1 MRITRLFIAPILAA
15 FSAMAADTALLNM
28 IMADA
33 RFVAGIDID
42 RAKASPLGKKFM
54 EELDKKE
61 SDIGKMVAATGFDP
75 RRDLREVIMASNDLN
90 SKHGPG
96 LVLMRGAFDPSKI
109 KAFINV
115 TGAGK
120 IENFNGV
127 EMFSAP
133 NQENMSAALVDPSLV
148 LFGSSDTVKAAVQRK
163 GATTAAMSAET
174 FAQIRALSQS
184 NDIWMVSTMPI
195 AEMTKAMPSTG
206 NGNNNGG
213 GMGGMMNGD
222 VFKGIQQA
230 AFGVRFMADVIE
242 LTAETVSLNEKDATA
257 MADVIRFVSTMVQMN
272 RDKPEMK
279 GFATALDAMKLTTD
293 AKTTRLQIAIPM
305 NDMEKMINSKK
316 PALKI

>member
-15 FSAMAADTALLNM
+15 FSAMAADTALLNL

-54 EELDKKE
+54 EELDKKD

-75 RRDLREVIMASNDLN
+75 RRDLREVVMASNDLN
-90 SKHGPG
+90 SKKGPG
-96 LVLMRGAFDPSKI
+96 LVLMRGSFDASKI

-120 IENFNGV
+120 VENFNGV
-127 EMFSAP
+127 ELFSAP
-133 NQENMSAALVDPSLV
+133 NQDNMSAAIVDPSLV
-148 LFGSSDTVKAAVQRK
+148 LFGNAETVKAAVQRK
-163 GATTAAMSAET
+163 GATSSAISAEA
-174 FAQIRALSQS
+174 FARIRSMSQS
-184 NDIWMVSTMPI
+184 NDIWMVSSMPI

-206 NGNNNGG
+206 APSAGG

-222 VFKGIQQA
+222 FLKGIQQA
-230 AFGVRFMADVIE
+230 AFGVRFMSEAIE
-242 LTAETVSLNEKDATA
+242 LTAEAVSLNEKDATA
-257 MADVIRFVSTMVQMN
+257 LADVVRFVSTMVQMN

-279 GFATALDAMKLTTD
+279 GIATALDAMKLTTD
-293 AKTTRLQIAIPM
+293 AKTTRLQIALPLA
-305 NDMEKMINSKK
+305 DMEKMINTKK
-316 PALKI
+316 PAVKI

>member
-1 MRITRLFIAPILAA
+1 MRITRFFFAPILAA

-54 EELDKKE
+54 EELDKKD

-75 RRDLREVIMASNDLN
+75 RRDLREVVMASNDLN
-90 SKHGPG
+90 SKKGPG
-96 LVLMRGAFDPSKI
+96 LVLMRGAFDASKI
-109 KAFINV
+109 RAFINV

-120 IENFNGV
+120 IENFNGI

-133 NQENMSAALVDPSLV
+133 NQDNMSAAIVDPSLV
-148 LFGSSDTVKAAVQRK
+148 VFGSSDTVKAAVQRK
-163 GATTAAMSAET
+163 SAATAAISAEA
-174 FAQIRALSQS
+174 FARIRALSQS

-195 AEMTKAMPSTG
+195 AEMTKALPSGAPST
-206 NGNNNGG
+206 G

-230 AFGVRFMADVIE
+230 ALGVRFMAEAIE
-242 LTAETVSLNEKDATA
+242 LTAETVSQNEKDATA

-279 GFATALDAMKLTTD
+279 GFATALDRMKLTTD
-293 AKTTRLQIAIPM
+293 ARTTRLQIALPM
-305 NDMEKMINSKK
+305 NDMEKMFNSKK
-316 PALKI
+316 PAVKI

>member
-15 FSAMAADTALLNM
+15 VSAMAADTALLNL

-42 RAKASPLGKKFM
+42 RAKAYPLGKKVM
-54 EELDKKE
+54 EELDKKD

-90 SKHGPG
+90 SKKGPG
-96 LVLMRGAFDPSKI
+96 LVLMRGAFDASKI

-127 EMFSAP
+127 ELFSAP
-133 NQENMSAALVDPSLV
+133 NQENMSAAIVDPSLV
-148 LFGSSDTVKAAVQRK
+148 LFGTSETVKAAVQRK
-163 GATTAAMSAET
+163 GAATAALSAE
-174 FAQIRALSQS
+174 AIARIRAMSQS
-184 NDIWMVSTMPI
+184 NDIWMVSSMPI

-206 NGNNNGG
+206 APSAGG

-222 VFKGIQQA
+222 FLKGIQQA
-230 AFGVRFMADVIE
+230 AFGARFMSEAIE
-242 LTAETVSLNEKDATA
+242 LTAEAVSLNEKDATA
-257 MADVIRFVSTMVQMN
+257 LADVVRFVSTMVQMN

-279 GFATALDAMKLTTD
+279 GIATALDAMKLTTD
-293 AKTTRLQIAIPM
+293 AKTTRLQIALPM
-305 NDMEKMINSKK
+305 NDMEKMFNSKK
-316 PALKI
+316 PAVKI

>member
-1 MRITRLFIAPILAA
+1 MRITRFFFAPVLAA

-54 EELDKKE
+54 EELDKKD

-75 RRDLREVIMASNDLN
+75 RRDLREVVMASNDLN
-90 SKHGPG
+90 SKKGPG
-96 LVLMRGAFDPSKI
+96 LVLMRGAFDASKI

-115 TGAGK
+115 TGTGK
-120 IENFNGV
+120 IENFNGI

-133 NQENMSAALVDPSLV
+133 NQDNMSAAIVDPSLV
-148 LFGSSDTVKAAVQRK
+148 VFGSSDTVKAAVQRK
-163 GATTAAMSAET
+163 SAATAAISAEA
-174 FAQIRALSQS
+174 FARIRALSQS

-195 AEMTKAMPSTG
+195 AEMTKALPSGAPST
-206 NGNNNGG
+206 G

-230 AFGVRFMADVIE
+230 AFGVRFMAEAIE
-242 LTAETVSLNEKDATA
+242 LTAETVSQNEKDATA

-279 GFATALDAMKLTTD
+279 GFATALDRMKLTTD
-293 AKTTRLQIAIPM
+293 ARTTRLQIALPM
-305 NDMEKMINSKK
+305 NDMEKMFNSKK
-316 PALKI
+316 PAVKI

>member
-1 MRITRLFIAPILAA
+1 MRITRFFFAPILAA
-15 FSAMAADTALLNM
+15 FSALAADTALLNM

-54 EELDKKE
+54 EELDKKD

-75 RRDLREVIMASNDLN
+75 RRDLREVVMASNDLN
-90 SKHGPG
+90 SKKGPG
-96 LVLMRGAFDPSKI
+96 LVLMRGAFDASKI

-133 NQENMSAALVDPSLV
+133 NQDNMSAAIVDPSLV
-148 LFGSSDTVKAAVQRK
+148 VFGSSDTVKAAVQRK
-163 GATTAAMSAET
+163 GAATAAMSAET

-184 NDIWMVSTMPI
+184 NDIWIVSTMPI
-195 AEMTKAMPSTG
+195 AEMTKAIPSSGAPST
-206 NGNNNGG
+206 G

-230 AFGVRFMADVIE
+230 AFGVRFMAEAIE
-242 LTAETVSLNEKDATA
+242 LTAETVSQNEKDATA

-279 GFATALDAMKLTTD
+279 GIATALDRMKLTTD
-293 AKTTRLQIAIPM
+293 ARTTRLQIALPM
-305 NDMEKMINSKK
+305 NDMEKMFNSKQ
-316 PALKI
+316 PAVKI

>member
-1 MRITRLFIAPILAA
+1 MRITRFFIAPILAA

-54 EELDKKE
+54 EELDKKD

-75 RRDLREVIMASNDLN
+75 RRDLREVVMASNDLN
-90 SKHGPG
+90 SKKGPG
-96 LVLMRGAFDPSKI
+96 LVLMRGSFDASKI

-115 TGAGK
+115 TGAAK

-127 EMFSAP
+127 EMIASP
-133 NQENMSAALVDPSLV
+133 NQDNMSAALVDPTLV
-148 LFGSSDTVKAAVQRK
+148 LFGTSDSVKAAVQRK
-163 GATTAAMSAET
+163 GATSAAIPATA
-174 FAQIRALSQS
+174 FAQIRNLSQS
-184 NDIWMVSTMPI
+184 NDIWMVSSMPI

-206 NGNNNGG
+206 APSAG

-230 AFGVRFMADVIE
+230 AFGVRFMAEAIE
-242 LTAETVSLNEKDATA
+242 LTAETVSQNEKDATA
-257 MADVIRFVSTMVQMN
+257 LADVVRFLSTMVQMN

-305 NDMEKMINSKK
+305 NDMEKMFNSKK
-316 PALKI
+316 PAVKI

>member
-1 MRITRLFIAPILAA
+1 MRITRFFFAPILAA
-15 FSAMAADTALLNM
+15 FSALAADTALLNM

-54 EELDKKE
+54 EELDKKD

-75 RRDLREVIMASNDLN
+75 RRDLREVVMASNDLN
-90 SKHGPG
+90 SKKGPG
-96 LVLMRGAFDPSKI
+96 LVLMRGAFDASKI
-109 KAFINV
+109 KAVINV

-133 NQENMSAALVDPSLV
+133 NQDNMSAAIVDPSLV
-148 LFGSSDTVKAAVQRK
+148 VFGSSDTVKAAVQRK
-163 GATTAAMSAET
+163 GAATAAMSAET

-184 NDIWMVSTMPI
+184 NDIWIVSTMPI
-195 AEMTKAMPSTG
+195 AEMTKAIPSSGAPST
-206 NGNNNGG
+206 G

-230 AFGVRFMADVIE
+230 AFGVRFMAEAIE
-242 LTAETVSLNEKDATA
+242 LTAETVSQNEKDATA

-279 GFATALDAMKLTTD
+279 GIATALDRMKLTTD
-293 AKTTRLQIAIPM
+293 ARTTRLQIALPM
-305 NDMEKMINSKK
+305 NDMEKMFNSKQ
-316 PALKI
+316 PAVKI

>member
-1 MRITRLFIAPILAA
+1 MRITRFFFAPILAA
-15 FSAMAADTALLNM
+15 FSALAADTALLNM

-54 EELDKKE
+54 EELDKKD

-75 RRDLREVIMASNDLN
+75 RRDLREVVMASNDLN
-90 SKHGPG
+90 SKKGPG
-96 LVLMRGAFDPSKI
+96 LVLMRGAFDASKI
-109 KAFINV
+109 RAFINV

-120 IENFNGV
+120 IENFNGI

-133 NQENMSAALVDPSLV
+133 NQDNMSAAIVDPSLV
-148 LFGSSDTVKAAVQRK
+148 VFGSSDTVKAAVQRK
-163 GATTAAMSAET
+163 SAATAAISAEA
-174 FAQIRALSQS
+174 FARIRALSQS

-195 AEMTKAMPSTG
+195 AEMTKALPSGAPST
-206 NGNNNGG
+206 G

-230 AFGVRFMADVIE
+230 ALGVRFMAEAIE
-242 LTAETVSLNEKDATA
+242 LTAETVSQNEKDATA

-279 GFATALDAMKLTTD
+279 GFATALDRMKLTTD
-293 AKTTRLQIAIPM
+293 ARTTRLQIALPM
-305 NDMEKMINSKK
+305 NDMEKMFNSKK
-316 PALKI
+316 PAVKI